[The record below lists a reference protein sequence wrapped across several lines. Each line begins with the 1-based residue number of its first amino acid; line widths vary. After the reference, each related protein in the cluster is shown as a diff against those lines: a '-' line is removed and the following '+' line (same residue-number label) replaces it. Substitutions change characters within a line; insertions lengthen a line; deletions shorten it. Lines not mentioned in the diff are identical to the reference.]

1 MIFKTFIW
9 ILFKACFTSFLV
21 VEQKQNQ
28 CFEEIAMHAENG
40 MSLGSANKCY
50 LDSKVRAYSKIIF
63 LNCLPLHYVYNII
76 LTTFRIVK

>member
-50 LDSKVRAYSKIIF
+50 MCIHS
-63 LNCLPLHYVYNII
+63 
-76 LTTFRIVK
+76 